1 MKKLAVFAIIVL
13 IFGTISPSL
22 VDRAYGQSDP
32 SILLRIAVQADKQIV
47 NQLDR
52 VYGDQIPNN
61 LQILYDKGHRAVY
74 SLDESLPNDIE
85 KAKQDFLLAM
95 NSFMQISRTISQ
107 SSEKVV
113 VVTVSDKS
121 NRHLTSEIDRL
132 EKYVLTLKTISKKLD
147 AKINFENIDDLL
159 LKTRNQINNGT
170 EIPSETIIQ
179 LKSSITSIEKDK
191 IRAKRLYNTLDR
203 IGLLA
208 HVKVEDIINY
218 GESLGTGVAVE
229 LNLKYDFLCTVLE
242 APFTSIADVALKR
255 YKIFPTK
262 LTFIDRNSPNET
274 SIYDVGFELII
285 VAYIRPNCFFK
296 NCCDSFRDL
305 PDKFNNP
312 TLSSYIVPSREIV
325 YVLRSCVSPHKETIS

>member
-132 EKYVLTLKTISKKLD
+132 EKYVKTLEKISKKYNTNVESDFIKIYDLIQELRIQINDGYGAYDDVINEIKIILD
-147 AKINFENIDDLL
+147 SVKNDIRESAIKQKSDFIKRFFDRLLNQVDKILTHAQDNDVDQIQIDKAHALILEIRELL
-159 LKTRNQINNGT
+159 SKNQINDAKVVFA
-170 EIPSETIIQ
+170 E
-179 LKSSITSIEKDK
+179 LKGLMKNIGYPIRIT
-191 IRAKRLYNTLDR
+191 
-203 IGLLA
+203 
-208 HVKVEDIINY
+208 
-218 GESLGTGVAVE
+218 
-229 LNLKYDFLCTVLE
+229 
-242 APFTSIADVALKR
+242 
-255 YKIFPTK
+255 
-262 LTFIDRNSPNET
+262 
-274 SIYDVGFELII
+274 
-285 VAYIRPNCFFK
+285 
-296 NCCDSFRDL
+296 
-305 PDKFNNP
+305 
-312 TLSSYIVPSREIV
+312 
-325 YVLRSCVSPHKETIS
+325 

>member
-74 SLDESLPNDIE
+74 SLDKSLPNDIE

-132 EKYVLTLKTISKKLD
+132 EKYVKTLEKISKKYNTNVESD
-147 AKINFENIDDLL
+147 FIKIYDLIQEL
-159 LKTRNQINNGT
+159 RIQINNG
-170 EIPSETIIQ
+170 
-179 LKSSITSIEKDK
+179 
-191 IRAKRLYNTLDR
+191 
-203 IGLLA
+203 
-208 HVKVEDIINY
+208 Y
-218 GESLGTGVAVE
+218 GEYDDVINEIKIILDSIKNDIRESAIKQRSDFIKRFFDRLLNQVDKLLTHAQNNDVDQIQIDKASALILEIRE
-229 LNLKYDFLCTVLE
+229 LLSKNQINDAKVVFAELKELMKNIGY
-242 APFTSIADVALKR
+242 SIR
-255 YKIFPTK
+255 IT
-262 LTFIDRNSPNET
+262 
-274 SIYDVGFELII
+274 
-285 VAYIRPNCFFK
+285 
-296 NCCDSFRDL
+296 
-305 PDKFNNP
+305 
-312 TLSSYIVPSREIV
+312 
-325 YVLRSCVSPHKETIS
+325 

>member
-132 EKYVLTLKTISKKLD
+132 EKYVKTLEKISKKYNTNVESD
-147 AKINFENIDDLL
+147 FIKIYDLIQEL
-159 LKTRNQINNGT
+159 RIQINNGYGT
-170 EIPSETIIQ
+170 YDDVINEIKIILDSIKNDIRESAIKQ
-179 LKSSITSIEKDK
+179 RSDFIKRFFDRLLNQVDKLLTHAQNNDVDQIQIDKASALILEIRELLSKNQINDAKVVFAELKGLMEKIGYPIRIT
-191 IRAKRLYNTLDR
+191 
-203 IGLLA
+203 
-208 HVKVEDIINY
+208 
-218 GESLGTGVAVE
+218 
-229 LNLKYDFLCTVLE
+229 
-242 APFTSIADVALKR
+242 
-255 YKIFPTK
+255 
-262 LTFIDRNSPNET
+262 
-274 SIYDVGFELII
+274 
-285 VAYIRPNCFFK
+285 
-296 NCCDSFRDL
+296 
-305 PDKFNNP
+305 
-312 TLSSYIVPSREIV
+312 
-325 YVLRSCVSPHKETIS
+325 

>member
-132 EKYVLTLKTISKKLD
+132 EKYVKTLEKISKKYNTNVESD
-147 AKINFENIDDLL
+147 FIKIYDLIQEL
-159 LKTRNQINNGT
+159 HIQINNGYGAYDDVIN
-170 EIPSETIIQ
+170 EIKII
-179 LKSSITSIEKDK
+179 LDSIKNDIRESAIKQRSDFIKRFFDRLLNQVDK
-191 IRAKRLYNTLDR
+191 LLTHAQNNDVDQIQIDKASALILEIRELLSKNQINDAKVVY
-203 IGLLA
+203 
-208 HVKVEDIINY
+208 
-218 GESLGTGVAVE
+218 VE
-229 LNLKYDFLCTVLE
+229 LKGLME
-242 APFTSIADVALKR
+242 
-255 YKIFPTK
+255 KIGYAIQIT
-262 LTFIDRNSPNET
+262 
-274 SIYDVGFELII
+274 
-285 VAYIRPNCFFK
+285 
-296 NCCDSFRDL
+296 
-305 PDKFNNP
+305 
-312 TLSSYIVPSREIV
+312 
-325 YVLRSCVSPHKETIS
+325 

>member
-132 EKYVLTLKTISKKLD
+132 EKYVKTLEKISKKYNTNVESD
-147 AKINFENIDDLL
+147 FIKIYDLIQEL
-159 LKTRNQINNGT
+159 RIQINNGYGAYDDVIN
-170 EIPSETIIQ
+170 EIKIILDSIKNDIRESAIKQ
-179 LKSSITSIEKDK
+179 KSDFIKRFFDRLLNQVDKLLTHAQDNDVDQIQIDKASALILEIRELLSKNQINDAKVVFAELKGLMEKIGYPIRIT
-191 IRAKRLYNTLDR
+191 
-203 IGLLA
+203 
-208 HVKVEDIINY
+208 
-218 GESLGTGVAVE
+218 
-229 LNLKYDFLCTVLE
+229 
-242 APFTSIADVALKR
+242 
-255 YKIFPTK
+255 
-262 LTFIDRNSPNET
+262 
-274 SIYDVGFELII
+274 
-285 VAYIRPNCFFK
+285 
-296 NCCDSFRDL
+296 
-305 PDKFNNP
+305 
-312 TLSSYIVPSREIV
+312 
-325 YVLRSCVSPHKETIS
+325 

>member
-132 EKYVLTLKTISKKLD
+132 EKYVKTLEKISKKYNTNVESD
-147 AKINFENIDDLL
+147 FIKIYDLIQEL
-159 LKTRNQINNGT
+159 RIQINNGYGAYDDVIN
-170 EIPSETIIQ
+170 EIKIILDSVKNDIRESAIKQ
-179 LKSSITSIEKDK
+179 KSDFIKRFFDRLLNQVDKVLTHAQNNDVDQIQIDKASALILEIRELLSKNQINDAKVVFAELKGLMEKIGYPIRIT
-191 IRAKRLYNTLDR
+191 
-203 IGLLA
+203 
-208 HVKVEDIINY
+208 
-218 GESLGTGVAVE
+218 
-229 LNLKYDFLCTVLE
+229 
-242 APFTSIADVALKR
+242 
-255 YKIFPTK
+255 
-262 LTFIDRNSPNET
+262 
-274 SIYDVGFELII
+274 
-285 VAYIRPNCFFK
+285 
-296 NCCDSFRDL
+296 
-305 PDKFNNP
+305 
-312 TLSSYIVPSREIV
+312 
-325 YVLRSCVSPHKETIS
+325 

>member
-95 NSFMQISRTISQ
+95 NSFMEISRTISQ

-132 EKYVLTLKTISKKLD
+132 EKYVKTLEKISKKYNTNVESDFIKIYDLIQELRIQINDGYGTYDDVINEIKIILD
-147 AKINFENIDDLL
+147 SVKNDIRESAIKQKSDFIKRFFDRLLNQVDKILTHAQDNDVDQIQIDKASALILEIRELL
-159 LKTRNQINNGT
+159 SKNQINDAKVVFA
-170 EIPSETIIQ
+170 E
-179 LKSSITSIEKDK
+179 LKGFMEKIGYPIRIT
-191 IRAKRLYNTLDR
+191 
-203 IGLLA
+203 
-208 HVKVEDIINY
+208 
-218 GESLGTGVAVE
+218 
-229 LNLKYDFLCTVLE
+229 
-242 APFTSIADVALKR
+242 
-255 YKIFPTK
+255 
-262 LTFIDRNSPNET
+262 
-274 SIYDVGFELII
+274 
-285 VAYIRPNCFFK
+285 
-296 NCCDSFRDL
+296 
-305 PDKFNNP
+305 
-312 TLSSYIVPSREIV
+312 
-325 YVLRSCVSPHKETIS
+325 

>member
-22 VDRAYGQSDP
+22 VDRAYGQSDS

-74 SLDESLPNDIE
+74 SLDKSLPNDIE

-132 EKYVLTLKTISKKLD
+132 EKYVKTLEKISKKYNTNVESDFIKIYDLIQELRIQINDGYGTYDDVINEIKIILD
-147 AKINFENIDDLL
+147 SVKNDIRESAIKQKSDFIKRFFDRLLNQVDKILTHAQDNDVDQIQIDKAHALILEIRELL
-159 LKTRNQINNGT
+159 SKNQINDAKVVFA
-170 EIPSETIIQ
+170 E
-179 LKSSITSIEKDK
+179 LKGFMEKIGYPIRIT
-191 IRAKRLYNTLDR
+191 
-203 IGLLA
+203 
-208 HVKVEDIINY
+208 
-218 GESLGTGVAVE
+218 
-229 LNLKYDFLCTVLE
+229 
-242 APFTSIADVALKR
+242 
-255 YKIFPTK
+255 
-262 LTFIDRNSPNET
+262 
-274 SIYDVGFELII
+274 
-285 VAYIRPNCFFK
+285 
-296 NCCDSFRDL
+296 
-305 PDKFNNP
+305 
-312 TLSSYIVPSREIV
+312 
-325 YVLRSCVSPHKETIS
+325 

>member
-121 NRHLTSEIDRL
+121 NRNLSNELDRL
-132 EKYVLTLKTISKKLD
+132 LNYVKSLETISKKYNANVESDFIKIYDLIQELRKQSNNLNEVHLGIKKVKVILD
-147 AKINFENIDDLL
+147 SIKNDIRESAIKHKSDFIERFFDRLLNQVDKLLIHAQDNDVDQIQIDKASALILEIRELL
-159 LKTRNQINNGT
+159 SKNQINDAKVVFA
-170 EIPSETIIQ
+170 E
-179 LKSSITSIEKDK
+179 LKGFMEKIGYPIRIT
-191 IRAKRLYNTLDR
+191 
-203 IGLLA
+203 
-208 HVKVEDIINY
+208 
-218 GESLGTGVAVE
+218 
-229 LNLKYDFLCTVLE
+229 
-242 APFTSIADVALKR
+242 
-255 YKIFPTK
+255 
-262 LTFIDRNSPNET
+262 
-274 SIYDVGFELII
+274 
-285 VAYIRPNCFFK
+285 
-296 NCCDSFRDL
+296 
-305 PDKFNNP
+305 
-312 TLSSYIVPSREIV
+312 
-325 YVLRSCVSPHKETIS
+325 